1 MTRTTTLI
9 AALATLTA
17 VSATASATT
26 LAYSSFDTGD
36 EGWTAQQGPAG
47 SPYAVNWNPTG
58 GVPTGNINYWDQTSY
73 DAEWFSASASF
84 LGGGDFSS
92 AVNNGGV
99 SFDWAADLGSAAQMV
114 QIAFTMGSNQ
124 SSGAVLWAD
133 AVATVDGHWYHYD
146 FGFDPSTTWMIQIV
160 GNPPAVATASDLN
173 NVLSAVDGMF
183 ITADTVDGMDGN
195 VWLDNPLI
203 YSVPAPGAFALFG
216 LASIVGARRRRG

>member
-1 MTRTTTLI
+1 MTRNTTLI
-9 AALATLTA
+9 AALTVLTA
-17 VSATASATT
+17 VSATASAAT

-47 SPYAVNWNPTG
+47 SPHAVNWNSTG
-58 GVPTGNINYWDQTSY
+58 GVPAGNINYWDQTSY

-99 SFDWAADLGSAAQMV
+99 SFDWAADLGSAAQML

-124 SSGAVLWAD
+124 SGATVLWAD
-133 AVATVDGHWYHYD
+133 AIATVDSHWYHYD
-146 FGFDPSTTWMIQIV
+146 FGFDSGTTWMIQSG
-160 GNPPAVATASDLN
+160 GNPATIATTSDLT

-183 ITADTVDGMDGN
+183 ITADTMDGMDGTA
-195 VWLDNPLI
+195 WLDNPMI
-203 YSVPAPGAFALFG
+203 YSVPAPGAFALLG
-216 LASIVGARRRRG
+216 LASIVGARRRRA